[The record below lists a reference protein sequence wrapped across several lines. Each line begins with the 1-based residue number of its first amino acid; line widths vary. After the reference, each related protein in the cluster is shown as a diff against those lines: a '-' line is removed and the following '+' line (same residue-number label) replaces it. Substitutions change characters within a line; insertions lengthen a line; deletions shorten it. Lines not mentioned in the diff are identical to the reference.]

1 VWFGTPILNIRL
13 REYSIKIPGNSIVL
27 LGFVFVKHIAPY
39 IVQQNGQRKVTN
51 VFRNG
56 SLPVTNGSVMFISE
70 GT

>member
-1 VWFGTPILNIRL
+1 VWFGTPILNIRFW
-13 REYSIKIPGNSIVL
+13 EYNIKVPGTSIVL

-39 IVQQNGQRKVTN
+39 ILQQNGQQKVKN

-56 SLPVTNGSVMFISE
+56 SLPVTSGSVMFISE